1 LSGPG
6 LVVLAHA
13 LVAIVFVAGLIGR
26 WFTLAAAARATDLAS
41 VRALSR
47 ASEPFERMVTLG
59 SIILLALGIAAAIA
73 VGRPFLGP
81 LQGGSVDWLFVSVV
95 LYVSIV
101 PLVPLVFLPKGKL
114 FGAALDEAEARGEY
128 TPELRAAFHDP
139 VTRAAHVY
147 ELGAVT
153 VVLVLMLTK
162 PF

>member
-1 LSGPG
+1 MTLPN

-26 WFTLAAAARATDLAS
+26 WVTLAAAARATDLAA
-41 VRALSR
+41 VRALTG
-47 ASEPFERMVTLG
+47 ASTPFERMVTIG
-59 SIILLALGIAAAIA
+59 SLVLLVLGIAAAIA

-81 LQGGSVDWLFVSVV
+81 LQGATVDWLFVSLV
-95 LYVSIV
+95 LYLSIV
-101 PLVPLVFLPKGKL
+101 PLVPLVFVPKGTI
-114 FGAALDEAEARGEY
+114 FAAALEAAEARGVY

-139 VTRAAHVY
+139 LTRAAHVY
-147 ELGAVT
+147 ELAAVT